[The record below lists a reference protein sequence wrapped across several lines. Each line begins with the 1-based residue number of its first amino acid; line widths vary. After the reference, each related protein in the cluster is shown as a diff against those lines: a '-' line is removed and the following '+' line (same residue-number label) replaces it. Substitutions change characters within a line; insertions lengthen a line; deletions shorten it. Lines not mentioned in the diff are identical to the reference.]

1 MGNQCIA
8 QTPSAYGSPLL
19 IKGLLESGLTRAPEE
34 EIVSGNQS
42 RFTHREFAERV
53 GRLASG
59 LASLG
64 VEPGDTVAIM
74 DWDTH
79 RYLEC
84 FFAVPMMGAV
94 LHTVNVRLS
103 AEQILYTINHAE
115 DDVILINTEFLPLLQ
130 QIWDR
135 VDARKKLV
143 LLNDTGKANAER
155 PAPRRENL
163 RGARGPCPLA
173 NPGLFEGSQGFR
185 KALGRRLVA
194 HRRRCDDR
202 HRRLR
207 QDHRSP

>member
-1 MGNQCIA
+1 MANQCIT
-8 QTPSAYGSPLL
+8 QTPSAYGFPLL
-19 IKGLLESGLTRAPEE
+19 IKGLLESGVTRAPEQ
-34 EIVSGNQS
+34 EIVSGNQN
-42 RFTHREFAERV
+42 RFTYREFAERV

-59 LASLG
+59 LAGLG

-115 DDVILINTEFLPLLQ
+115 DDVILINSEFLPVLQ

-135 VDARKKLV
+135 VDAGKRLV
-143 LLNDTGKANAER
+143 LLNDTGKSAQTVQTSLSFDVEY
-155 PAPRRENL
+155 E
-163 RGARGPCPLA
+163 
-173 NPGLFEGSQGFR
+173 
-185 KALGRRLVA
+185 ALIAAADPWR
-194 HRRRCDDR
+194 DFPNFD
-202 HRRLR
+202 
-207 QDHRSP
+207 